1 MTFSNAPYSEIKA
14 RPERV
19 RFLAE
24 IPLEKF
30 KAIEEDLSGLP
41 DWDRY
46 FIMNNPTSWPEGM
59 YEVISRHLST
69 HLSIA

>member
-1 MTFSNAPYSEIKA
+1 MTFSNTPQSDIKT

-30 KAIEEDLSGLP
+30 RAIQKELGQLP

-46 FIMNNPTSWPEGM
+46 FILHNPICWPEGM
-59 YEVISRHLST
+59 SEVLSRHLGDQ
-69 HLSIA
+69 LRLA